1 MIFRFNNTSNPKFRT
16 GKRTFRLTSSSTNT
30 LTGDVFTSAEAD
42 YTAKGLVQ
50 QVQETVVSTR
60 EAQIQ
65 RENVQETVINRQD
78 VRVVRTTEVDNLHQQ
93 IEIL

>member
-1 MIFRFNNTSNPKFRT
+1 MVGLSGTFVIPDPTNTSNPKFRT

-65 RENVQETVINRQD
+65 RQRCSRN
-78 VRVVRTTEVDNLHQQ
+78 
-93 IEIL
+93 